1 MDTEKTIRE
10 QLLDLLGGG
19 KAHMNFDEGVDRFP
33 IKAANSN
40 PPNSDYTPWRLLEH
54 MRIAQWD
61 ILEFIRNPKHVSPP
75 WPEGYW
81 PREGKKAD
89 AKEWKKSVSGFR
101 KDLTAMKRI
110 VKDPKTKLLAP
121 MAHAKDYTILRE
133 VLTLADHNAY
143 HLGEFAMMREIMGTW
158 AKKK

>member
-1 MDTEKTIRE
+1 MNTEKTIRE

-19 KAHMNFDEGVDRFP
+19 NAHMDFDEAVDRFP
-33 IKAANSN
+33 IKAANSYS
-40 PPNSDYTPWRLLEH
+40 PNSDYTPWRLLEH

-81 PREGKKAD
+81 PREGEKAD
-89 AKEWKKSVSGFR
+89 AKKWKESVSGFR
-101 KDLTAMKRI
+101 KDRTAMKRI
-110 VKDPKTKLLAP
+110 VKDPKTKFLAP
-121 MAHAKDYTILRE
+121 IAHAQGYTIFRE

-143 HLGEFAMMREIMGTW
+143 HLGEFAMMREIMGIW